1 MEARKLKIKKKVQGQ
16 DIDLEIV
23 KIKDYPRY
31 SLYQVYK
38 LVNGKRIPMYTEC
51 YTELQIQEIIKNKNL
66 IAEEVF
72 E

>member
-1 MEARKLKIKKKVQGQ
+1 MKIKKKVQGQ
-16 DIDLEIV
+16 DVELELV

-38 LVNGKRIPMYTEC
+38 LVKGKRIAMYQEC
-51 YTELQIQEIIKNKNL
+51 YTKLQIEEIIKNKN
-66 IAEEVF
+66 IITDEEVF